1 MLMPEICRFG
11 GSSSTCIQTTICR
24 PHFHAKYGG
33 EEAQM
38 SIRDCA
44 VIRGRI
50 SPRAERQVV
59 AWVKQR
65 TAELE
70 RAWEQVQRHKDP
82 GRIAPPR

>member
-1 MLMPEICRFG
+1 MPEICRFG
-11 GSSSTCIQTTICR
+11 GIMIYMYPDDHLP

-59 AWVKQR
+59 AWANQR

-70 RAWEQVQRHKDP
+70 KAWDRVQRHKDP